1 MNLPARQELRGW
13 LLDLYTT
20 EEDGLV
26 LWIIEENGA
35 RRRLLHHFPIT
46 FYIAGPERRL
56 QETYRFLESYPLKTT
71 LGWTERTDLFS
82 GPLKVLAVS
91 VANPAVQPRCFHDV
105 WRRFPELDYYNTDI
119 PLAVRFAAAFDSFP
133 LARCS
138 LTVDEADHVHTFETL
153 DSPWD
158 LAPAP
163 PPLRVLRI
171 EPDVDPQHATP
182 RVVTIYSPAA
192 VPSTGLE
199 QAPSTGSAQAGARRV
214 IQIPVRPFRGLLLS
228 IRANIQR
235 TDPDLI
241 LTRWGDTWL
250 FPRLMAFCEQKGI
263 SFFNPNRDQ
272 KQRALQREEN
282 SYVTYGQIVYRG
294 RQFHLYGRWHIDRQN
309 AMLLGNYGLSGVLEQ
324 ARVTGLP
331 VQEVA
336 RKSPGA
342 GVTAMQMQMALRRGI
357 LIPHT
362 KQQTETF
369 KTLGELIRADR
380 GGLVYQPL
388 TGLHRDV
395 AEIDFM
401 SMYPG
406 LMVHHNVSP
415 ETVGKETT
423 NSDRIPELGIPID
436 ISGEGLVPATLRPL
450 LAKRLAIKE
459 QLAGLE
465 PRDCRCKPLKAR
477 AAGLKWLLVVCFGY
491 LGYKNARFGRI
502 EAHEAVTAYSRDTLL
517 SAKETAEDAGY
528 QVLHMYVDALW
539 VRRED
544 VDEVQARALL
554 DAVAARTGLPIAL
567 EGIYRWIAFLPSR
580 LDERVPVPN
589 RYFGVFRDGTLKTR
603 GIELN
608 RGDTPPFISGAQ
620 LKMLKLL
627 AALPD
632 GQPLSAAVPDIVTHL
647 RKVLANLRARRI
659 PLEELLV
666 THRVSRLPDEFSA
679 ASPAARALRQLASI
693 GQKRRPGQRVRLI
706 YLIGDPG
713 VHAWDLPAPP
723 EPTAVDVARYS
734 DLLVRAAETILRPL
748 GIEKEETRSLLLS
761 QAVQLH
767 LPLAPA
773 NGMSRIVDAGLVR

>member
-1 MNLPARQELRGW
+1 
-13 LLDLYTT
+13 
-20 EEDGLV
+20 
-26 LWIIEENGA
+26 
-35 RRRLLHHFPIT
+35 
-46 FYIAGPERRL
+46 
-56 QETYRFLESYPLKTT
+56 
-71 LGWTERTDLFS
+71 
-82 GPLKVLAVS
+82 
-91 VANPAVQPRCFHDV
+91 
-105 WRRFPELDYYNTDI
+105 
-119 PLAVRFAAAFDSFP
+119 
-133 LARCS
+133 
-138 LTVDEADHVHTFETL
+138 
-153 DSPWD
+153 
-158 LAPAP
+158 
-163 PPLRVLRI
+163 
-171 EPDVDPQHATP
+171 
-182 RVVTIYSPAA
+182 
-192 VPSTGLE
+192 
-199 QAPSTGSAQAGARRV
+199 
-214 IQIPVRPFRGLLLS
+214 
-228 IRANIQR
+228 
-235 TDPDLI
+235 
-241 LTRWGDTWL
+241 
-250 FPRLMAFCEQKGI
+250 
-263 SFFNPNRDQ
+263 
-272 KQRALQREEN
+272 
-282 SYVTYGQIVYRG
+282 
-294 RQFHLYGRWHIDRQN
+294 
-309 AMLLGNYGLSGVLEQ
+309 
-324 ARVTGLP
+324 
-331 VQEVA
+331 
-336 RKSPGA
+336 
-342 GVTAMQMQMALRRGI
+342 MALCRSI

-423 NSDRIPELGIPID
+423 NSGRIPELGFPID
-436 ISGEGLVPATLRPL
+436 FSREGLVPATLRPL

-465 PRDCRCKPLKAR
+465 PRDCRYRPLKAR
-477 AAGLKWLLVVCFGY
+477 VAGLKWLLVVCFGY

-517 SAKETAEDAGY
+517 SAKETAEEAGY
-528 QVLHMYVDALW
+528 EVLHMYVDALW
-539 VRRED
+539 VKRED

-608 RGDTPPFISGAQ
+608 RGDTPPFIAAAQ
-620 LKMLKLL
+620 LAVLQML

-632 GQPLSAAVPDIVTHL
+632 RQQLTAAVPDIVSHL
-647 RKVLANLRARRI
+647 RKVVTDLRARRI
-659 PLEELLV
+659 PLKDLLI

-679 ASPAARALRQLASI
+679 ASAAARALRQLAGS
-693 GQKRRPGQRVRLI
+693 GQKRRPGQRVQFI
-706 YLIGDPG
+706 YMIGDPG
-713 VHAWDLPAPP
+713 VYAWDLPAPP

-734 DLLVRAAETILRPL
+734 DLLVRAAETILHPL
-748 GIEKEETRSLLLS
+748 GIAKEETRTLLLS

-773 NGMSRIVDAGLVR
+773 NGKSSSVDAGIIR